1 MEFEHKLLRQFSV
14 AVARRMPYTSILSIC
29 TYEIAARPHE
39 DFLFS
44 SLPEFVCEV
53 TVIGLIEWVDPI

>member
-14 AVARRMPYTSILSIC
+14 AVACRMPYTSVLSIC

-39 DFLFS
+39 DFFLFS

-53 TVIGLIEWVDPI
+53 TVIVLIEW